1 MIAAQCVACCR
12 KERIQMTE
20 FEKRLLDLIGYINL
34 RLGEIRDELH
44 ELNGYEDEEDEED
57 RDD

>member
-1 MIAAQCVACCR
+1 
-12 KERIQMTE
+12 MTE

>member
-1 MIAAQCVACCR
+1 
-12 KERIQMTE
+12 MTE
-20 FEKRLLDLIGYINL
+20 FEKRLLDLMRYIKL

-44 ELNGYEDEEDEED
+44 ELNGYEGEEGEED